1 MARQENAQPAA
12 AHSGEIG
19 ALSFEQALQELERI
33 VGQLERG
40 DVGLEHS
47 ISLYERGEALRA
59 HCDQLLKV
67 AEAKVEQIT
76 MNASGQPRGT
86 APLDLDAR

>member
-47 ISLYERGEALRA
+47 ISLY
-59 HCDQLLKV
+59 
-67 AEAKVEQIT
+67 
-76 MNASGQPRGT
+76 
-86 APLDLDAR
+86 